1 MEKKIK
7 NNPKTSFLYN
17 NKFSFLL
24 RSQQPIDNIFIQSIL
39 PLLKIQKEINL
50 NFISK
55 RKRKLNQDK
64 IFIDSIFSLNYRSED
79 DLLINQYLNYLINKG
94 IIIQNKNVSQNYI
107 LNNSNIN
114 INKNIVINKDINSN
128 ANQIISSNAG
138 NNFRCFTNNAIEHIN
153 NIQILKK
160 KRILFQQIIA
170 QIFIENDKRKNNN
183 NNINFS
189 QKLILE
195 KKENFQIFPKG
206 KKRLQKQLI
215 DSISLNELSV
225 SEIKEEKNNE
235 FHLTYKKKINNIID
249 KIISMA
255 IIGEKPDINNNK
267 IHSDLNKNKLIN
279 YIIKKNEE
287 IYIQKRKL
295 IVAIQNL
302 DNFIIS
308 TEIKKQYQK
317 SDINILFIPSKAKPN
332 NNIQKT
338 EEVTIIRNKKRFYFI
353 EGIINLFINAEK
365 NVNKE
370 EENEEK
376 EENEEEEKIEED
388 DNIIEINNNSEIKNI
403 HLRAKGGKLGNKKK
417 LKNLENIDE
426 IDDNIS
432 FVIFKNEDLFIES
445 TYDMLLLEK
454 NWYNLDKENA
464 IKNFFLKGNNNNM
477 AITENI
483 NKNSSP
489 EKNARKKE
497 KNKKS
502 KINNGK
508 KINQN
513 IKIQIDKEDSS
524 NNYENENKEKIFDK
538 IKDWNKVN
546 FPIFNNKICIL
557 SNKSNLQKNQVKDDE
572 NEEIKE
578 IWFNIPGNNNNI
590 NYYPINF
597 INNNDFEYPNNG
609 YPIIDKKNKKYFNN
623 NYDNDIEPIVDKSN
637 LLDNNKNKVN
647 ISNNYNKYKNNE
659 NMNKFSNYNPKV
671 KNNKKIEEFENYN
684 NKKNKKNINIIKEI
698 TEKKIINNKN
708 EYNHNEKIINLK
720 SKKANSNDNK
730 NVINSRIIINNN
742 YTQIKN
748 NNNDINKGSGSNII
762 LKNNMNSLYN
772 NNQKFKDENN
782 LNLIIYNYSITNN
795 QNNNSYNNLKNE
807 NNKNKNYNEDIVNQ
821 GSLLFNNKNNI
832 VNITTSQYLI
842 KNDNPSSKNE
852 QEDQIIKKE
861 DYNYQMNKE
870 EYSKFRTNNKLFQTQ
885 NKRYEEDMYDNNEK
899 ELFLRK
905 RSKTYNLY
913 SHLLKSKSPE
923 KMQFGI
929 NRNYVRKKSHKF
941 FELLRE
947 YSFDQ
952 NNFN

>member
-24 RSQQPIDNIFIQSIL
+24 RSQQPIDNIFIQSVL

-94 IIIQNKNVSQNYI
+94 IIIQNEKVSQNYI

-160 KRILFQQIIA
+160 KRILFRQIMA
-170 QIFIENDKRKNNN
+170 QIFIENDKRKNKNY
-183 NNINFS
+183 NINS
-189 QKLILE
+189 NQKLILE

-235 FHLTYKKKINNIID
+235 FNLTSKKKINNIID

-267 IHSDLNKNKLIN
+267 INSDLNKNKLMN
-279 YIIKKNEE
+279 YIIQKNEE

-353 EGIINLFINAEK
+353 EGLINLFINAEK

-370 EENEEK
+370 EENEEG
-376 EENEEEEKIEED
+376 EKIEDD
-388 DNIIEINNNSEIKNI
+388 DNIIELNNNSEIKNI
-403 HLRAKGGKLGNKKK
+403 HLRAKGGKLRNKKK

-426 IDDNIS
+426 IDDKIS

-454 NWYNLDKENA
+454 NWFNLDKENA

-513 IKIQIDKEDSS
+513 IKIQIDNEYGS

-647 ISNNYNKYKNNE
+647 ISNN
-659 NMNKFSNYNPKV
+659 
-671 KNNKKIEEFENYN
+671 
-684 NKKNKKNINIIKEI
+684 
-698 TEKKIINNKN
+698 
-708 EYNHNEKIINLK
+708 
-720 SKKANSNDNK
+720 
-730 NVINSRIIINNN
+730 
-742 YTQIKN
+742 
-748 NNNDINKGSGSNII
+748 
-762 LKNNMNSLYN
+762 
-772 NNQKFKDENN
+772 
-782 LNLIIYNYSITNN
+782 
-795 QNNNSYNNLKNE
+795 
-807 NNKNKNYNEDIVNQ
+807 
-821 GSLLFNNKNNI
+821 
-832 VNITTSQYLI
+832 
-842 KNDNPSSKNE
+842 
-852 QEDQIIKKE
+852 
-861 DYNYQMNKE
+861 
-870 EYSKFRTNNKLFQTQ
+870 
-885 NKRYEEDMYDNNEK
+885 
-899 ELFLRK
+899 
-905 RSKTYNLY
+905 
-913 SHLLKSKSPE
+913 
-923 KMQFGI
+923 
-929 NRNYVRKKSHKF
+929 
-941 FELLRE
+941 
-947 YSFDQ
+947 
-952 NNFN
+952 